1 MAYEIFSHQAGSG
14 ALMISL
20 LYHDVVEPHDLSSSG
35 FGGGDADI
43 YKLTRT
49 EFELHLEML
58 DRASGRGEVAVL
70 DSVARQLSGKSLL
83 LTFDDG
89 GASAVVVASLLEQRG
104 WRGHFFIT
112 TDYIGK
118 PGFVTAD
125 QIRDLHRRGHVI
137 GSHSC
142 SHPTRMSHCT
152 EAELKREWMASS
164 QILSE
169 TLGEKLRVAS
179 VPGGFYSR
187 RVAESAA
194 EAGIE
199 VLFNS
204 EPTVRTAQ
212 VNGCLVLGRYSVQQG
227 VSARRVVSIAQ
238 GTWLP
243 RFQQYLFWNAKTI
256 AKRLGGSHYLA
267 LRKSLLKDPGSMR

>member
-1 MAYEIFSHQAGSG
+1 
-14 ALMISL
+14 MILSL
-20 LYHDVVEPHDLSSSG
+20 LYHDVVEPQDFSSSG
-35 FGGGDADI
+35 FLGGDADI
-43 YKLTRT
+43 YKLTRS
-49 EFELHLEML
+49 EFDLHLQML

-70 DSVARQLSGKSLL
+70 DSAARRLSAKSLL

-89 GASAVVVASLLEQRG
+89 GASAVLIASLLEQRG

-125 QIRDLHRRGHVI
+125 QIRELHRRGHVV

-142 SHPTRMSHCT
+142 SHPIRMSHCT
-152 EAELKREWMASS
+152 EAQLKREWTVSS

-169 TLGEKLRVAS
+169 ILGQKLRVAS
-179 VPGGFYSR
+179 VPGGFYSKP
-187 RVAESAA
+187 VAESAA

-204 EPTVRTAQ
+204 HPTVRTTM

-227 VSARRVVSIAQ
+227 LSARRVVSMAQ
-238 GTWLP
+238 GAWLP
-243 RFQQYLFWNAKTI
+243 RFQQHLFWNAKTI
-256 AKRLGGSHYLA
+256 AKRLGGSYYLA
-267 LRKSLLKDPGSMR
+267 LRKSLLKDSGSMR